1 MNVAPVT
8 VTVVS
13 RQWEAVGRENPA
25 DLLLATVV
33 VNGCHVHL
41 EAIRVVD
48 EDGFQTATD
57 PDYAADLDAAY
68 AINGDGPFATAT
80 IDVDGTEH
88 QYVIVATGFAE

>member
-1 MNVAPVT
+1 VNADPIT

-13 RQWEAVGRENPA
+13 RQWEPVGRENPA
-25 DLLLATVV
+25 DLLLGTLV

-48 EDGFQTATD
+48 EEGFQTAAD

-68 AINGDGPFATAT
+68 AINGDGPFQTAT
-80 IDVDGTEH
+80 INVDGTDH
-88 QYVIVATGFAE
+88 QYVIVATGFAD